1 MAQARILVVEDE
13 NIISLEIQERL
24 KTMGHAICGAATT
37 AEEAVV
43 KATDMQP
50 DLVLMDIMLKGSQ
63 DGIEAAGQI
72 RDSIP
77 IPIIYLTAYAD
88 DRTLARARTT
98 EPYGYLIKPFED
110 RELHAAIEMALYKHK
125 AESRIRESEQRY
137 AATIRCIADGVIMTD
152 TNGLVT
158 LMNPVAERLTGWS
171 QDEATGRRLTEV
183 YALLRED
190 SRTPIGDLALAAID
204 RGTTVSLEHPT
215 ILISRDGREI
225 PVDDS
230 AAPILDGKGRTT
242 GAVVGFRDVTLQREA
257 EKSLLASKESL
268 EISVREKTVDLARVN
283 QALQKE
289 ISERKKAGAEL
300 EESLKRVEKIMENTI
315 STMSLVV
322 EARDRYTAGHQ
333 RRVTQLACA
342 IAQEMSLSEE
352 QTRTLRIAGLLHD
365 LGKINIPTEI
375 LSKPGRLTD
384 IEFAMIKTHPQAG
397 YEIVKTIE
405 FPSPTAEIVLQH
417 HERMDGSGYGA
428 GLKGPD
434 ILLEARILAVSDV
447 VEAMSSHRPYR
458 PALGIDKALQEIL
471 KNRGILYDEDVVD
484 ACLVLFEKKG
494 FRFED

>member
-1 MAQARILVVEDE
+1 MAKARILVVEDE

-43 KATDMQP
+43 KATDMHP
-50 DLVLMDIMLKGSQ
+50 DLVLMDIMLRGNR
-63 DGIEAAGQI
+63 DGIEAAGEI
-72 RDSIP
+72 KDSVP
-77 IPIIYLTAYAD
+77 VPIIYLTAYAD
-88 DRTLARARTT
+88 DRTLERASST
-98 EPYGYLIKPFED
+98 EPHGYLIKPFED

-137 AATIRCIADGVIMTD
+137 AATIRCIADGVIITD
-152 TNGLVT
+152 ADGLVT

-171 QDEATGRRLTEV
+171 QEEATGKHLAEV

-190 SRTPIGDLALAAID
+190 CRKPIGNLALAAIEA
-204 RGTTVSLEHPT
+204 GSTVSLEHPS
-215 ILISRDGREI
+215 ILVSRDGREI

-230 AAPILDGKGRTT
+230 VAPIMDGKERIT
-242 GAVVGFRDVTLQREA
+242 GAVVGFRDATIQRQA
-257 EKSLLASKESL
+257 EKALRATKEML
-268 EISVREKTVDLARVN
+268 EVSIQEKTADLARVN
-283 QALQKE
+283 QALQTE

-315 STMSLVV
+315 RTMSLVV

-342 IAQEMSLSEE
+342 IAHEMNLSDE
-352 QTRTLRIAGLLHD
+352 QTSTLRIAGLLHD

-397 YEIVKTIE
+397 YEIIKTIE

-417 HERMDGSGYGA
+417 HERMDGSGYCS
-428 GLKGPD
+428 GLKGSE

-471 KNRGILYDEDVVD
+471 NNRGILYDEDVVD
-484 ACLVLFEKKG
+484 ACLTLFERRG

>member
-1 MAQARILVVEDE
+1 MAKARILVVEDE

-24 KTMGHAICGAATT
+24 KIMGHAVCGAATT
-37 AEEAVV
+37 AEEAIS
-43 KATDMQP
+43 KAADMHP
-50 DLVLMDIMLKGSQ
+50 DLVLMDIMLRGSQ

-72 RDSIP
+72 KDRLP
-77 IPIIYLTAYAD
+77 VPIIYLTAYAD
-88 DRTLARARTT
+88 DQTLERARST

-125 AESRIRESEQRY
+125 AETIIRESEQRY
-137 AATIRCIADGVIMTD
+137 AATIRCIADGVIVTD
-152 TNGLVT
+152 INGLVT
-158 LMNPVAERLTGWS
+158 LMNPVAQKLTGWS
-171 QDEATGRRLTEV
+171 QEQAAGKHLTEV
-183 YALLRED
+183 YALLSED
-190 SRTPIGDLALAAID
+190 SRRIVDDLALAAIKTG
-204 RGTTVSLEHPT
+204 RTVSLEHPT
-215 ILISRDGREI
+215 ILISRDGHEI

-230 AAPILDGKGRTT
+230 VAPILDGKGKTT
-242 GAVVGFRDVTLQREA
+242 GVVVGFRDVTLQRHA
-257 EKSLLASKESL
+257 EKSLRAAKETL
-268 EISVREKTVDLARVN
+268 EARVQEKTADLAKVN
-283 QALQKE
+283 QALQNE
-289 ISERKKAGAEL
+289 IAERKKAGTEL

-315 STMSLVV
+315 RTMSLVV

-342 IAQEMSLSEE
+342 IAQEMKLSDE

-375 LSKPGRLTD
+375 LSKPGRLTE

-397 YEIVKTIE
+397 YEIVKTID
-405 FPSPTAEIVLQH
+405 FPPPTAEIVLQH
-417 HERMDGSGYGA
+417 HERIDGSGYCA
-428 GLKGPD
+428 GLKGPE

-471 KNRGILYDEDVVD
+471 DNRGILYDADVVD
-484 ACLVLFEKKG
+484 ACLTVFRKRG